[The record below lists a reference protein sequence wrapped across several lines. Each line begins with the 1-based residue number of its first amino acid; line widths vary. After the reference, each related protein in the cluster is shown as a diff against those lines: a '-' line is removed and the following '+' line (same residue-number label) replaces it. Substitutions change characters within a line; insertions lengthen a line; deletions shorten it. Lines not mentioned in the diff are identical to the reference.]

1 MEKYGKLSL
10 LPLLIWKTTL
20 MVRDAIEHILLVCS
34 TSRRY
39 NKYLQISSLRIF
51 SLWYKILCFLFMRI
65 VRLNVCCYIQLCNE
79 LKIIQTLDYLLL
91 IFTEITWDV
100 WVHRHAFPPFCQRE
114 TIFMTSCLPL
124 WTTKSFWNRS
134 KSFHYL
140 TSNEKER
147 RMKMPALLCLEIIYS
162 FILKYFSFPLFR
174 LGLIYWNAGK
184 NKKCYSM

>member
-91 IFTEITWDV
+91 IFYRNYLRCMSTSSCIS
-100 WVHRHAFPPFCQRE
+100 
-114 TIFMTSCLPL
+114 TILSKGDTIYDFLFAPL
-124 WTTKSFWNRS
+124 DDKI
-134 KSFHYL
+134 
-140 TSNEKER
+140 
-147 RMKMPALLCLEIIYS
+147 LL
-162 FILKYFSFPLFR
+162 K
-174 LGLIYWNAGK
+174 
-184 NKKCYSM
+184 

>member
-20 MVRDAIEHILLVCS
+20 LVRDAIEHILLVCS

-39 NKYLQISSLRIF
+39 IQQILTNIF
-51 SLWYKILCFLFMRI
+51 TANIFTVVQNF
-65 VRLNVCCYIQLCNE
+65 V
-79 LKIIQTLDYLLL
+79 LL
-91 IFTEITWDV
+91 IHENRQTERMLLYTTMQWTKNYTNTRLPSTHFTEITWDV

-140 TSNEKER
+140 TSNEKGR

-174 LGLIYWNAGK
+174 LGLLY
-184 NKKCYSM
+184 